1 MLTLNRFFAYSIA
14 LHIMLIIAALSIV
27 SPAKNKGGEEFFARL
42 VSPEEFLPPRP
53 SIAAVPKVRPSTPV
67 KPRTAQMRPAQLKI
81 PQPKTTQSR
90 TSMPTPEIKKGAQNF
105 SGPGISTPQPMS
117 PPASPSQGLEGRTGM
132 GNQESKGTTQKPGIP
147 MPSTKE
153 KLFDRGVIG
162 DIAKRDIKKEEQDEK
177 SFSFDVKEMRY
188 LAYLKRLKERIESIW
203 IYPPEAATKGI
214 YGDLIIKFTIKKNGK
229 LGAIELVRTSGY
241 KNLDDAALRALKD
254 AEPFWPLPD
263 EWAMEAYTIEGHF
276 VYTIYGY
283 YVR

>member
-14 LHIMLIIAALSIV
+14 LHIMLIIAALLIV
-27 SPAKNKGGEEFFARL
+27 SPVKNKRGEEFFARL
-42 VSPEEFLPPRP
+42 VSPEEFLPPGP
-53 SIAAVPKVRPSTPV
+53 PISAIPQVRPSPPV
-67 KPRTAQMRPAQLKI
+67 KPRTARMRPAQ
-81 PQPKTTQSR
+81 PRTAQPKTTQSR
-90 TSMPTPEIKKGAQNF
+90 TSMPASEIKKGAQNF
-105 SGPGISTPQPMS
+105 PGPGISTPQPLS
-117 PPASPSQGLEGRTGM
+117 PPVSPSQGLEGRSGTGS
-132 GNQESKGTTQKPGIP
+132 QESKGTTQEPGIP

-162 DIAKRDIKKEEQDEK
+162 DIAKRDIKKEEKEER

-188 LAYLKRLKERIESIW
+188 LAYLRRLKERIESIW
-203 IYPPEAATKGI
+203 IYPSDAASKGI

-263 EWAMEAYTIEGHF
+263 EWGMEAYTIEGHF

>member
-1 MLTLNRFFAYSIA
+1 MFTLNRFFAYSIA
-14 LHIMLIIAALSIV
+14 LHIMLIIAALLIV
-27 SPAKNKGGEEFFARL
+27 TPVKNKRGEEFFARL
-42 VSPEEFLPPRP
+42 VSPEEFLPPGP
-53 SIAAVPKVRPSTPV
+53 PISAIPQVRPLSPV
-67 KPRTAQMRPAQLKI
+67 KPRATRIRPA
-81 PQPKTTQSR
+81 QSR
-90 TSMPTPEIKKGAQNF
+90 TSMPASEIKKGVQNF
-105 SGPGISTPQPMS
+105 PIPGISTPQPLS
-117 PPASPSQGLEGRTGM
+117 PTGSPSHGIEGRSGM
-132 GNQESKGTTQKPGIP
+132 GSQEGKGTAQKPGIP
-147 MPSTKE
+147 TPSTKE
-153 KLFDRGVIG
+153 KLFDSGIIG
-162 DIAKRDIKKEEQDEK
+162 DIAKRDIKKEEKEER

-203 IYPPEAATKGI
+203 IYPPEAASKGI

-263 EWAMEAYTIEGHF
+263 EWDMEAYTIEGHF